1 MRRCLIALLLLLVGP
16 GALAAA
22 ELTAQPIVAYHDS
35 WAEPPA
41 ASAAATTIARLPG
54 YLDVVILAFA
64 RPDLRY
70 NGDLD
75 LGPTGLEY
83 RIAGTVLRD
92 GVALLR
98 RRNPAVRVLLGLG
111 GSAYGGWRRLN
122 LDAAVALV
130 RDLGLDGVDLDY
142 EPSNPGC
149 VPTREGR
156 IACVST
162 ADWEAIAGAARIVLP
177 RPMVITASV
186 WSVGAYGEDT
196 FRASQPRSRHTGS
209 MLGFL
214 RSDTARRAIDIVLI
228 NAYDAGPSFNPL
240 ESFRAYRAAW
250 PGRLALGIEVAY
262 PNGAGPFPTTAQAE
276 AWARE
281 VRRDRLGG
289 MMIYALL
296 MQPPTLGPDGAMLA
310 AAACRG
316 MGRAGCD
323 ANMQ

>member
-1 MRRCLIALLLLLVGP
+1 MRAVLAALLLLGLIG
-16 GALAAA
+16 
-22 ELTAQPIVAYHDS
+22 TARAQLPNQPIVAYHDS

-41 ASAAATTIARLPG
+41 LSAAATTIARLPA

-70 NGDLD
+70 DGNLD
-75 LGPTGLEY
+75 LGRTGLEY
-83 RIAGTVLRD
+83 RIPGTTLRD
-92 GVALLR
+92 AVALLR
-98 RRNPAVRVLLGLG
+98 RRSPTVKVLLGLG

-122 LDAAVALV
+122 IPAVVALV
-130 RDLGLDGVDLDY
+130 RDLGLDGADLDY

-156 IACVST
+156 IACAAT
-162 ADWEAIAGAARIVLP
+162 ADWQAIATAARAALP
-177 RPMVITASV
+177 RPKVITASV
-186 WSVGAYGEDT
+186 WSVGAYGEAPFAT
-196 FRASQPRSRHTGS
+196 ARPQSRHTGS

-214 RSDTARRAIDIVLI
+214 RSDIARQAIDIVLI

-240 ESFRAYRAAW
+240 DSFRAYRAAW

-262 PNGAGPFPTTAQAE
+262 PNGAGPFPTSAQAE
-276 AWARE
+276 AWATE

-310 AAACRG
+310 TAACRG
-316 MGRAGCD
+316 LGRKGCEELS
-323 ANMQ
+323 Q